1 MEHAYIDE
9 LPSDEESCFYAEHL
23 VFHPDPDPDFPPG
36 YTDDELAEVLPYCP
50 NIASAYLS
58 GIPDLSSRTVILL
71 AENAPDL
78 TYLDISGCAEVT
90 DLGLTSVATHST
102 SLTSLFISR
111 IPGVTDHGL
120 ASLVRGLPHLENLE
134 IDNLSLIT
142 AVSLRDV
149 WTFARRLKH
158 WTFSG
163 CMNLT
168 DAGFPWVPESTQLQT
183 NQERDDRRRTWME
196 NLPPLVLPGTHTL
209 DNLRVL
215 DLSHCMRLTDAAILG
230 VVAHAPR
237 INQLNIAGC
246 IELTDR
252 AMQALCALGRHLRIL
267 DVAGLERVTDKGVFA
282 VVSAC
287 RRLRSVDVSCEYHLS
302 VRSRMRIIGVHRDR
316 ARELNCSYIIWNC
329 TDGVIVATVMTRL
342 TDLVVLELASL
353 PRLERL
359 AAAGLPRLTDHAA
372 FFLAEH
378 AFELEKLHLSYCV
391 RLSLDGVRAI
401 LRRLTKLER
410 LSLSGVPAMRRQG
423 IRRFSERPAEVSGLP
438 WHHHIKDNADKLD
451 VRATKKGSRGYIVS
465 SAEQIYVGLESFL
478 TRRSGGRGKPSG

>member
-23 VFHPDPDPDFPPG
+23 VFHPDPDPDPDFPPE
-36 YTDDELAEVLPYCP
+36 YIDDELAEVLPYCP
-50 NIASAYLS
+50 NITSAYLS
-58 GIPDLSSRTVILL
+58 GIPDLSSRTLILL

-90 DLGLTSVATHST
+90 DLGLSSVATHST

-111 IPGVTDHGL
+111 IPGVTDRGL
-120 ASLVRGLPHLENLE
+120 AALVRGLPHLEDLE

-149 WTFARRLKH
+149 WTFARGLKH
-158 WTFSG
+158 WTLSG
-163 CMNLT
+163 CMNIT
-168 DAGFPWVPESTQLQT
+168 DAGFPWVPGTTQLQT

-209 DNLRVL
+209 DNLRIL
-215 DLSHCMRLTDAAILG
+215 DLSHCVRLTDAAILG

-252 AMQALCALGRHLRIL
+252 ALQALCALGRHLRIL

-282 VVSAC
+282 VISEC
-287 RRLRSVDVSCEYHLS
+287 RRLRSVDVSC
-302 VRSRMRIIGVHRDR
+302 
-316 ARELNCSYIIWNC
+316 
-329 TDGVIVATVMTRL
+329 L

-378 AFELEKLHLSYCV
+378 AFELEQLHLSYCV
-391 RLSLDGVRAI
+391 RLSLDGVRAM

-410 LSLSGVPAMRRQG
+410 LSLTGVPAMRRRG
-423 IRRFSERPAEVSGLP
+423 VRRFSERPPESHEEGKQGLYREFRGGNIRGLGEFLDKEEWRKREAERLNVLFEPRG
-438 WHHHIKDNADKLD
+438 DD
-451 VRATKKGSRGYIVS
+451 SRELY
-465 SAEQIYVGLESFL
+465 
-478 TRRSGGRGKPSG
+478 